1 MEPIRVLIVDDHAAF
16 RKGLRGMLSLVA
28 EVEVVG
34 EASSGAEA
42 VAQTI
47 ELHPDV
53 ILMDVQMPD
62 LNGIEATQRV
72 LQMSPHIGVLMLT
85 MFEDDD
91 SVFAAMRTGARG
103 YVLKGAD
110 RDELRRA
117 IKAVSQ
123 GEAIF
128 SQAIAHRLMHYFGGR
143 AQLANRT
150 PPFPQLSDR
159 EREVLTL
166 IAQGLT
172 NPEIAV
178 RLYLS
183 SKTVR
188 NHVSNI
194 FAKLQVADC
203 SEAISRAQRVSDHR
217 TRAIC

>member
-1 MEPIRVLIVDDHAAF
+1 MDPIRVLIVDDHATF

-34 EASSGAEA
+34 EAAGGADA
-42 VAQTI
+42 VAQTTA
-47 ELHPDV
+47 LQPDV

-62 LNGIEATQRV
+62 LNGIDATQQV
-72 LQMSPHIGVLMLT
+72 LAMSPHIGVLMLT

-91 SVFAAMRTGARG
+91 SVFAAMRVGARG

-110 RDELRRA
+110 RDEVRRA

-128 SQAIAHRLMHYFGGR
+128 SSAIVPRLMHYVGGL
-143 AQLANRT
+143 AQLAT
-150 PPFPQLSDR
+150 HAMPYPQLSDR

-166 IAQGLT
+166 VAQGLS
-172 NPEIAV
+172 NPEIAA

-183 SKTVR
+183 AKTVR
-188 NHVSNI
+188 NHLSNF
-194 FAKLQVADC
+194 FAKFQAANR
-203 SEAISRAQRVSDHR
+203 SEAVSRARDEGLG
-217 TRAIC
+217 